1 MCIRFVSISLL
12 WPLIERN
19 LMEGGISRYELTYSR
34 VRRETQR
41 EKQWCRTD
49 EGVDIG
55 VSPPSLSLKGNFII
69 VPQKAEMKSL
79 SSSCFAGSRPSDQ
92 WSHFFFFPFKP
103 VFLPKSFRRLMML
116 CDNHFKLASFC
127 QTSASVSME
136 VMGEAENFHTT
147 TLWPSFVVFRCLILV
162 RVARGIHW
170 VRAGYTL
177 VTGLFTLTFTPSVN
191 LEWTTMLLLHARHAR
206 LPERQDQ
213 SSKEI

>member
-1 MCIRFVSISLL
+1 MPDRRRRRHRRFSSISLSL
-12 WPLIERN
+12 WKVISLLFRRKQKWKAWAAAASLVHGRLIN
-19 LMEGGISRYELTYSR
+19 GA
-34 VRRETQR
+34 
-41 EKQWCRTD
+41 
-49 EGVDIG
+49 
-55 VSPPSLSLKGNFII
+55 F
-69 VPQKAEMKSL
+69 
-79 SSSCFAGSRPSDQ
+79 
-92 WSHFFFFPFKP
+92 FFFFPFKP

-127 QTSASVSME
+127 QISASVSLE
-136 VMGEAENFHTT
+136 VMGEPENFDTT
-147 TLWPSFVVFRCLILV
+147 TLWSSFVVFRCLILV

-191 LEWTTMLLLHARHAR
+191 LEWTMMLLLHATHAR